1 MRIVFEMDFGSQQ
14 TIKELGLMGNNVI
27 VGTSVGLAKGVVL
40 MANRVVSEHLT
51 GQDLRTRS
59 HNLKNATQGWMEAPL
74 DGVVGVRPNSA
85 VEAYKWI
92 LGDETKTIVAKKR
105 FLAIPVGRDF
115 MSNARGTTSAG
126 VARFDSPLE
135 FKGDPKYFF
144 FKGKSGG
151 LFFGYKSGKTD
162 RSIKVLFVMKRSVI
176 VVGSG
181 ALLAG
186 VQESIDD
193 TTQLITDEIGKRIL

>member
-1 MRIVFEMDFGSQQ
+1 MRIVLEMDSKSIQ
-14 TIKELGLMGNNVI
+14 TIKELGSTGNNVI
-27 VGTSVGLAKGVVL
+27 EGALVGLAKGVVL

-92 LGDETKTIVAKKR
+92 LGSETKTIVAKKQ
-105 FLAIPVGRDF
+105 FLAIPVGKDF
-115 MSNARGTTSAG
+115 MPNARGTTGAG
-126 VARFDSPLE
+126 VARFASPLE
-135 FKGDPKYFF
+135 FENNPKYFF

-151 LFFGYKSGKTD
+151 LFFGYKAGKTD
-162 RSIKVLFVMKRSVI
+162 RSIKVLFVMKKSVT

-186 VQESIDD
+186 VQEGVDD
-193 TTQLITDEIGKRIL
+193 TAQLIADEISRRI